1 MSFLPPPLRQSSI
14 LMEEGTLSRG
24 AAQLRAAQHMSTPL
38 LLQPAGGMLALCRPL
53 AAHGADTLF

>member
-14 LMEEGTLSRG
+14 LMEEGALSRG
-24 AAQLRAAQHMSTPL
+24 AAQLRAAQHTSTL
-38 LLQPAGGMLALCRPL
+38 QLQPAGGMLALCRPL